1 MKALKSMIRLE
12 RWELEERRRELL
24 RIQSQVSS
32 VETAREELD
41 SEVVQQQA
49 AITDDMEMIFAY
61 GNYAQGV
68 LWRRDQLA
76 KEMEKLEPVVL
87 ESRDKVASAYQSVR
101 RYEIILEGKQKRE
114 AEESQRQEQRN
125 IDDISMDIY
134 RRK

>member
-12 RWELEERRRELL
+12 RWGLEEKRRELL

-41 SEVVQQQA
+41 SEVKHQQA
-49 AITDDMEMIFAY
+49 AITDEVEMIFAY

-68 LWRRDQLA
+68 LWRRDELA
-76 KEMEKLEPVVL
+76 KEMQKLEPVVL
-87 ESRDKVASAYQSVR
+87 ESREQVASAYQSVR